1 MSKVI
6 DLLDNQSLTI
16 RTVSDWLTLWLQ
28 VFLGYSGW
36 APLLQT
42 TWNRKSGCS
51 ETKKGNFDSFINF
64 SDKVRSDLPW
74 WIKITN
80 TSNTVT
86 HGNPQV
92 TIYSD
97 ASLTGWGGV
106 VNSTSTG
113 GQWSEDE
120 SKTTSITLRSW
131 HVSSPWRHSAQMFKI
146 VMWKLWLIKQLAYHI
161 WIAWEVEAFRVAKL
175 PGNCGCGVHNMVC
188 GCLHCISLGS
198 KMF

>member
-1 MSKVI
+1 MGLCIKFCSNDNISNTFQSLKLISKVI

-64 SDKVRSDLPW
+64 SVKVRSDLPW

-86 HGNPQV
+86 HGNPQD
-92 TIYSD
+92 TIYSC

-113 GQWSEDE
+113 GAVVWGWIQNHINYLE
-120 SKTTSITLRSW
+120 ILACFLTLKAFCSDVQNCHVKAMIDKNNW
-131 HVSSPWRHSAQMFKI
+131 HI
-146 VMWKLWLIKQLAYHI
+146 IY
-161 WIAWEVEAFRVAKL
+161 E
-175 PGNCGCGVHNMVC
+175 
-188 GCLHCISLGS
+188 
-198 KMF
+198 

>member
-1 MSKVI
+1 MPNQEPAFAGLCIKFCSNDNIANTFQSLKLKSKVI

-16 RTVSDWLTLWLQ
+16 RTVSEVIDLKVASFLTVQ
-28 VFLGYSGW
+28 CMGPF
-36 APLLQT
+36 
-42 TWNRKSGCS
+42 
-51 ETKKGNFDSFINF
+51 
-64 SDKVRSDLPW
+64 
-74 WIKITN
+74 

-120 SKTTSITLRSW
+120 SKTTLITLRSW

-146 VMWKLWLIKQLAYHI
+146 VMWKLWLITQLPYH
-161 WIAWEVEAFRVAKL
+161 RSQL
-175 PGNCGCGVHNMVC
+175 PGFNGLC
-188 GCLHCISLGS
+188 
-198 KMF
+198 